1 LPEQCSAKAQSS
13 FLTRQQAGQFPL
25 SQSNE
30 AQNSN
35 NYSVDAKTDD
45 LMQRVI
51 REKFSKHTIIAVAHK
66 LDTILDFDK
75 VALLDRGILVEFDNP
90 YDLLE
95 QPESAFYQFYHS
107 TRAEMDEDNCDNVS
121 TSSSQ

>member
-1 LPEQCSAKAQSS
+1 
-13 FLTRQQAGQFPL
+13 
-25 SQSNE
+25 
-30 AQNSN
+30 
-35 NYSVDAKTDD
+35 
-45 LMQRVI
+45 MQRVI

>member
-1 LPEQCSAKAQSS
+1 
-13 FLTRQQAGQFPL
+13 
-25 SQSNE
+25 
-30 AQNSN
+30 
-35 NYSVDAKTDD
+35 VDAKTDD

-66 LDTILDFDK
+66 LDTILDFD
-75 VALLDRGILVEFDNP
+75 
-90 YDLLE
+90 DLLE